1 MRYVVVRDT
10 VLLDVKRLYIKVN
23 VNLNSEQA
31 SSARAQLRDA
41 FARTDACLTEALPRL
56 RPLAAVTPANAVEE
70 RMRLGRCLAQGKPL
84 RPAWRYPPA
93 SPLALRATKRL
104 LADAAAAL
112 PTEDGFEG
120 RLRAAYEARIA
131 ELYLTLA
138 CAASVGTAAHRE
150 HSRRLFGAP
159 NAAEI
164 TAAKRDI
171 AGLQEAL
178 PIAVILEPNEI
189 ADIVAKA
196 IAQRGLPFRLQWA
209 PHLASRAAVG
219 DGVLFLRPEPIR
231 RPLLLRLIVH
241 ELDGHARSETR
252 SKLLPVAL
260 GKLGAA
266 GSAMDQ
272 EGIALWR
279 EADAG
284 HYDAR
289 RRGEI
294 AARVLA
300 VTALDEGQSFAG
312 CVRCLS
318 RFGVSDGQA
327 LACAERVYRGGG
339 FYRDTVY
346 SRGLGRI
353 AHHLRVHPQDLD
365 ALQTG
370 KLTPATVFLAQAFPP
385 A

>member
-1 MRYVVVRDT
+1 MT
-10 VLLDVKRLYIKVN
+10 
-23 VNLNSEQA
+23 A
-31 SSARAQLRDA
+31 HLRKA
-41 FARTDACLTEALPRL
+41 FARTDACLLEALPYL
-56 RPLAAVTPANAVEE
+56 RPLAAVSPSNAVEE
-70 RMRLGRCLAQGKPL
+70 RERLARCLAEGKPL

-112 PTEDGFEG
+112 PTEDGFDG

-138 CAASVGTAAHRE
+138 CAASVGTASHRE

-159 NAAEI
+159 STEEI
-164 TAAKRDI
+164 AAAKREI
-171 AGLQEAL
+171 AGLHVAL
-178 PIAVILEPNEI
+178 PIAVILDPREI
-189 ADIVAKA
+189 AEVVTEA

-219 DGVLFLRPEPIR
+219 DGVLFLRPEPLR
-231 RPLLLRLIVH
+231 RPLLARLIVH

-252 SKLLPVAL
+252 STLLPVAL

-272 EGIALWR
+272 EGVALWH
-279 EADAG
+279 EAEAG

-289 RRGEI
+289 RRGEV

-300 VTALDEGQSFAG
+300 VAALDEGQSFAG
-312 CVRCLS
+312 CVRFLES
-318 RFGVSDGQA
+318 FGVPDISA
-327 LACAERVYRGGG
+327 LAFAERVYRGGG
-339 FYRDTVY
+339 FYRDACY
-346 SRGLGRI
+346 FRGFGRI
-353 AHHLRVHPQDLD
+353 ERHLRRFPTDLT

-370 KLTPATVFLAQAFPP
+370 KLTPATVFLPRALMAG
-385 A
+385 